1 MTEKGVPMAT
11 EVNASPEAGPSRDVR
26 PVGIQLGR
34 KPPVVVTLPRRARL
48 RVSQAMFWRICCEN
62 PELRFERTA
71 RGGLVV
77 MTPAGFRSSNRN
89 LKISTRLENWA
100 EADGTGV
107 ASDSSVGYILPDGA
121 TRGPD
126 ASWISQARLSL
137 VPPAEL
143 DRFPH
148 ACPDFVVELRSP
160 SDRLAS
166 LRKKMRQYIDQ
177 GVQLGW
183 LIDPILGKVEIYRP
197 GREPE
202 VLDRPASLS
211 GEGVLPGFVLVLRG
225 ILGE

>member
-1 MTEKGVPMAT
+1 MAT
-11 EVNASPEAGPSRDVR
+11 EVNAGPEAGPTRVVQ
-26 PVGIQLGR
+26 PVAIQLGR

-48 RVSQAMFWRICCEN
+48 RVSQAMLWRICREN

-89 LKISTRLENWA
+89 LKISMRLGNWA

-121 TRGPD
+121 TLGPD

-166 LRKKMRQYIDQ
+166 VRTKMRHYIDQ
-177 GVQLGW
+177 GVRLGW
-183 LIDPILGKVEIYRP
+183 LIDPIAGRAEIYRP
-197 GREPE
+197 ARDPE
-202 VLDRPASLS
+202 ILDRPASLS
-211 GEGVLPGFVLVLRG
+211 GEDVLPGFVLDLAG
-225 ILGE
+225 ILGD